1 MPFVIF
7 HTLPHSSTSKQWSA
21 LCHYNLVTFSRILYK
36 WNHITHTLCLAS
48 FIQHN
53 YFYFIHVIACFNSLL
68 SLYWLVVSHYMAIAQ
83 IYIHSPIEGHT
94 GYFQFGAIINKP
106 TINILLQVLQDHRL
120 SLSSGKYLEVEFLGC
135 IVSICLTF

>member
-1 MPFVIF
+1 
-7 HTLPHSSTSKQWSA
+7 
-21 LCHYNLVTFSRILYK
+21 
-36 WNHITHTLCLAS
+36 
-48 FIQHN
+48 
-53 YFYFIHVIACFNSLL
+53 
-68 SLYWLVVSHYMAIAQ
+68 MAIAQ